1 MKIILTHEVPN
12 LGSAGDV
19 VEVKP
24 GYARNYL
31 LPQGFAINWTKGGQK
46 QVDQIQRARASRE
59 IRDLDQARSIAEQLK
74 QADAHIVARVGD
86 AGRLFGSITAAD
98 VVAALD
104 EAGGP
109 KIDRRRVELP
119 GTIKSIGTYDVKVKL
134 HPEVT
139 AKFKLQV
146 TPAKRRKAAKAAK
159 K

>member
-1 MKIILTHEVPN
+1 MKIILTHEVAN

-24 GYARNYL
+24 GYGRNYL
-31 LPQGFAINWTKGGQK
+31 LPQGLAIAWTKGGQK
-46 QVDQIQRARASRE
+46 QVDSIQRARAARE
-59 IRDLDQARSIAEQLK
+59 VHDLDQARALVDRLK
-74 QADAHIVARVGD
+74 QTDAHIVARVGD

-98 VVAALD
+98 VVKAVD

-119 GTIKSIGTYDVKVKL
+119 GTIKSIGTYDIAVKV

-146 TPAKRRKAAKAAK
+146 TPAKRRKK
-159 K
+159 

>member
-24 GYARNYL
+24 GYGRNYL
-31 LPQGFAINWTKGGQK
+31 LPQGLAIAWTKGGQK
-46 QVDQIQRARASRE
+46 EVDSIQRARAARQ
-59 IRDLDQARSIAEQLK
+59 INDLDQARSVADKLK
-74 QADAHIVARVGD
+74 QTDAHIVARTGNGD
-86 AGRLFGSITAAD
+86 RLFGSITAAD
-98 VVAALD
+98 VVKAVD

-109 KIDRRRVELP
+109 KIDRRRVELASA
-119 GTIKSIGTYDVKVKL
+119 IKSIGTYDIAVKL

-146 TPAKRRKAAKAAK
+146 TPAKRRKK
-159 K
+159 

>member
-24 GYARNYL
+24 GYGRNYL
-31 LPQGFAINWTKGGQK
+31 LPQGLAIAWTKGGQK
-46 QVDQIQRARASRE
+46 EVDAIQRARKSRE
-59 IRDLDQARSIAEQLK
+59 IGDLEQARAYAERLK
-74 QADAHIVARVGD
+74 QTDAHIVARVGD

-98 VVAALD
+98 VVKAVD

-119 GTIKSIGTYDVKVKL
+119 GTIKSIGTYDIQVKL

-146 TPAKRRKAAKAAK
+146 TPAKRRKK
-159 K
+159 

>member
-19 VEVKP
+19 VEVKN
-24 GYARNYL
+24 GYGRNYL
-31 LPQGFAINWTKGGQK
+31 LPQGLAIAWTKGGQK
-46 QVDQIQRARASRE
+46 EVDAIQRARAARQ
-59 IRDLDQARSIAEQLK
+59 IHDLDQARTVAEQLK
-74 QADAHIVARVGD
+74 TTDAHIVARTGD
-86 AGRLFGSITAAD
+86 GDRLFGSITAVD
-98 VVAALD
+98 VVKAVD

-119 GTIKSIGTYDVKVKL
+119 AAIKSVGTYDVAVKL

-146 TPAKRRKAAKAAK
+146 TPAKRRKK
-159 K
+159 

>member
-1 MKIILTHEVPN
+1 MKIILTHEVAN

-24 GYARNYL
+24 GYGRNYL
-31 LPQGFAINWTKGGQK
+31 LPQGLAIAWTKGGQK
-46 QVDQIQRARASRE
+46 QVDSIQRARAARQVN
-59 IRDLDQARSIAEQLK
+59 DLDQARSLSDKLK
-74 QADAHIVARVGD
+74 QTDAHIVARVGD

-98 VVAALD
+98 VVKAVD

-119 GTIKSIGTYDVKVKL
+119 GTIKSIGTYDITVKL

-146 TPAKRRKAAKAAK
+146 TPAKRRKK
-159 K
+159 

>member
-1 MKIILTHEVPN
+1 MKIILTHEVAK

-24 GYARNYL
+24 GYGRNYL
-31 LPQGFAINWTKGGQK
+31 LPQGLAIAWTKGGQK
-46 QVDQIQRARASRE
+46 QVDAIQRARAARQ
-59 IRDLDQARSIAEQLK
+59 INDLDQAREVADQLK
-74 QADAHIVARVGD
+74 HTDAHIVARVGD

-98 VVAALD
+98 VVDAVDA
-104 EAGGP
+104 AGGP

-119 GTIKSIGTYDVKVKL
+119 GTIKSIGTYDITVKL

-146 TPAKRRKAAKAAK
+146 TPAKRRKK
-159 K
+159 

>member
-1 MKIILTHEVPN
+1 MKIILTHEVAN

-24 GYARNYL
+24 GYGRNYL
-31 LPQGFAINWTKGGQK
+31 LPQGLAIAWTKGGQK
-46 QVDQIQRARASRE
+46 QVDAIQRARAARQ
-59 IRDLDQARSIAEQLK
+59 IHDLDQARAMADQLK
-74 QADAHIVARVGD
+74 KTDAHIVARVGD

-98 VVAALD
+98 VVKAVD

-109 KIDRRRVELP
+109 KIDRRRIEMP
-119 GTIKSIGTYDVKVKL
+119 GTIKSIGTYDISVKL

-146 TPAKRRKAAKAAK
+146 TPAKRRKK
-159 K
+159 

>member
-1 MKIILTHEVPN
+1 MKIILTHEVAN

-24 GYARNYL
+24 GYGRNYL
-31 LPQGFAINWTKGGQK
+31 LPQGLAIAWTKGGQK
-46 QVDQIQRARASRE
+46 QVDSIQRARAARQVH
-59 IRDLDQARSIAEQLK
+59 DLDQARALADQLK
-74 QADAHIVARVGD
+74 KTDAHIVARVGD

-98 VVAALD
+98 VAKAID

-109 KIDRRRVELP
+109 KVDRRRVELP
-119 GTIKSIGTYDVKVKL
+119 GTIKSIGTYDIAVKL

-146 TPAKRRKAAKAAK
+146 TPAKRRKK
-159 K
+159 

>member
-24 GYARNYL
+24 GYGRNYL
-31 LPQGFAINWTKGGQK
+31 LPQGLAIAWTKGGQK
-46 QVDQIQRARASRE
+46 EVDAIQRARAARQ
-59 IRDLDQARSIAEQLK
+59 IHDLDKARAVADELK
-74 QADAHIVARVGD
+74 KTDAHIVARTGD
-86 AGRLFGSITAAD
+86 GDRLFGSITAAD
-98 VVAALD
+98 VVKAVD

-109 KIDRRRVELP
+109 KIDRRRVELAP
-119 GTIKSIGTYDVKVKL
+119 IKSIGTYDVAVKL

-146 TPAKRRKAAKAAK
+146 TPAKRRKK
-159 K
+159 

>member
-24 GYARNYL
+24 GYGRNYL
-31 LPQGFAINWTKGGQK
+31 LPQGLAIAWTKGGQK
-46 QVDQIQRARASRE
+46 QVDSIQRARAARQ
-59 IRDLDQARSIAEQLK
+59 IHDLDQARALSEQLK
-74 QADAHIVARVGD
+74 KTDAHIVARVGD

-98 VVAALD
+98 VAAALT
-104 EAGGP
+104 ESGGP

-119 GTIKSIGTYDVKVKL
+119 GTIKSIGTYDIKVKL
-134 HPEVT
+134 HPDVT

-146 TPAKRRKAAKAAK
+146 TPAKRRTAK

>member
-19 VEVKP
+19 VEVKN
-24 GYARNYL
+24 GYGRNYL
-31 LPQGFAINWTKGGQK
+31 LPQGLAIAWTKGGQK
-46 QVDQIQRARASRE
+46 EVDAIQRARAARQ
-59 IRDLDQARSIAEQLK
+59 IHDLDQARTVAEQLK
-74 QADAHIVARVGD
+74 KTAAHIVARTGD
-86 AGRLFGSITAAD
+86 GDRLFGSITAVD
-98 VVAALD
+98 VVKAVD

-119 GTIKSIGTYDVKVKL
+119 AAIKSIGTYDVAVKL

-146 TPAKRRKAAKAAK
+146 TPAKRRKK
-159 K
+159 

>member
-24 GYARNYL
+24 GYGRNYL
-31 LPQGFAINWTKGGQK
+31 LPQGLAIAWTKGGQK
-46 QVDQIQRARASRE
+46 EVDSIQRARAARQ
-59 IRDLDQARSIAEQLK
+59 IHDLDKARSVADQLK
-74 QADAHIVARVGD
+74 KTDAHIVARTGD
-86 AGRLFGSITAAD
+86 GDRLFGSISAAD
-98 VVAALD
+98 VVKAVD

-109 KIDRRRVELP
+109 KIDRRRVELAP
-119 GTIKSIGTYDVKVKL
+119 IKSIGTYDVSVKL

-146 TPAKRRKAAKAAK
+146 TPAKRRKK
-159 K
+159 

>member
-1 MKIILTHEVPN
+1 MKIILTHEVAN

-24 GYARNYL
+24 GYGRNYL
-31 LPQGFAINWTKGGQK
+31 LPQGLAIAWTKGGQK
-46 QVDQIQRARASRE
+46 QVDSIQRARAARE
-59 IRDLDQARSIAEQLK
+59 VHDLDQARALSDQLK
-74 QADAHIVARVGD
+74 KTDAHIVARVGD

-98 VVAALD
+98 VVKAVD

-119 GTIKSIGTYDVKVKL
+119 GTIKSIGTYDISVKL

-146 TPAKRRKAAKAAK
+146 TPAKRRKK
-159 K
+159 

>member
-1 MKIILTHEVPN
+1 MKIILTHEVAN

-24 GYARNYL
+24 GYGRNYL
-31 LPQGFAINWTKGGQK
+31 LPQGLAIAWTKGGQK
-46 QVDQIQRARASRE
+46 QVDAIQRARAARE
-59 IRDLDQARSIAEQLK
+59 IHDLDQARAMADQLK
-74 QADAHIVARVGD
+74 KTDAHIVARVGD

-98 VVAALD
+98 VVKAVD

-109 KIDRRRVELP
+109 KIDRRRIEMP
-119 GTIKSIGTYDVKVKL
+119 GTIKSIGTYDVSVKL

-146 TPAKRRKAAKAAK
+146 TPAKRRKK
-159 K
+159 

>member
-24 GYARNYL
+24 GYGRNYL
-31 LPQGFAINWTKGGQK
+31 LPQGLAIAWTKGGQK
-46 QVDQIQRARASRE
+46 EVDSIQRARAARQ
-59 IRDLDQARSIAEQLK
+59 IHDLDKARSVAEQLK
-74 QADAHIVARVGD
+74 KTDAHIVARTGD
-86 AGRLFGSITAAD
+86 GDRLFGSISAAD
-98 VVAALD
+98 VVKAVD

-109 KIDRRRVELP
+109 KIDRRRVELAP
-119 GTIKSIGTYDVKVKL
+119 IKSIGTYDVSVKL

-146 TPAKRRKAAKAAK
+146 TPAKRRKK
-159 K
+159 

>member
-1 MKIILTHEVPN
+1 MKIILTHEVAN

-24 GYARNYL
+24 GYGRNYL
-31 LPQGFAINWTKGGQK
+31 LPQGLAIAWTKGGQK
-46 QVDQIQRARASRE
+46 QVDSIQRARAARE
-59 IRDLDQARSIAEQLK
+59 VHDLDQARALSDQLK
-74 QADAHIVARVGD
+74 RTDAHIVARVGD

-98 VVAALD
+98 VVKAVD

-119 GTIKSIGTYDVKVKL
+119 GTIKSIGTYDISVKL

-146 TPAKRRKAAKAAK
+146 TPAKRRKK
-159 K
+159 

>member
-1 MKIILTHEVPN
+1 MKIILTHEVAN

-24 GYARNYL
+24 GYGRNYL
-31 LPQGFAINWTKGGQK
+31 LPQGLAIAWTKGGQK
-46 QVDQIQRARASRE
+46 QVDSIQRARAARE
-59 IRDLDQARSIAEQLK
+59 VHDLDQARTISERLK
-74 QADAHIVARVGD
+74 QTDAHIVARVGD

-98 VVAALD
+98 VVKAVD

-119 GTIKSIGTYDVKVKL
+119 GTIKSIGTYDISVKL

-146 TPAKRRKAAKAAK
+146 TPAKRRKK
-159 K
+159 

>member
-24 GYARNYL
+24 GYGRNYL
-31 LPQGFAINWTKGGQK
+31 LPQGLAIAWTKGGQK
-46 QVDQIQRARASRE
+46 EVDSIQRARAARQ
-59 IRDLDQARSIAEQLK
+59 IHDLDQARSVADRLK
-74 QADAHIVARVGD
+74 QTDAHIVARTGD
-86 AGRLFGSITAAD
+86 GDRLFGSITAVD
-98 VVAALD
+98 VVKAVD

-119 GTIKSIGTYDVKVKL
+119 AAIKAIGTYDIAVKL

-146 TPAKRRKAAKAAK
+146 TPAKRRKK
-159 K
+159 